1 MGRRE
6 TSDTLVLL
14 QFFASTTKTT
24 RKPYPLGGTNLYG
37 LYKRVASGHK
47 KGFTIRRCGGRLHP
61 CVSLL
66 QREGGLV
73 HNLEIL
79 SKYRPSQEPAP
90 ALVGL
95 KMGGEHFHI
104 LIRKW
109 LTVSQRT

>member
-37 LYKRVASGHK
+37 LYKRV
-47 KGFTIRRCGGRLHP
+47 
-61 CVSLL
+61 
-66 QREGGLV
+66 
-73 HNLEIL
+73 
-79 SKYRPSQEPAP
+79 EPAP

-109 LTVSQRT
+109 LKVSQRT